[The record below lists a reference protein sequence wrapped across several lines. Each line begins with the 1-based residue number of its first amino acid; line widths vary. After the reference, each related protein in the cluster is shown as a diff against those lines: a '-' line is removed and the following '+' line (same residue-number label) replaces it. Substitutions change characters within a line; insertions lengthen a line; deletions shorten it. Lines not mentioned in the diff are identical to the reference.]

1 MPSTQ
6 ESSSS
11 DRVLVDM
18 SHIAKAFGRATVLA
32 DVNFQLRAGE
42 VHGLLGENGAGK
54 STLMK
59 ILAGVHRP
67 DAGTIRVD
75 GHERSSSSVRAARE
89 EGISMVYQELS
100 LVPQLSVAQN
110 LALGREGR
118 SLTGIVHDD
127 TAEQRAETLLAE
139 FDTRIRPSVRVE
151 NLKFAE
157 RQITEILKAQFGEA
171 KVVVLDEPT
180 ASLTPRE
187 EKPLFA
193 TVARLK
199 KAGVGVIYISHRLNE
214 VLAIT
219 DRITVLRNGLV
230 AGTIPT
236 REATVPMLVE
246 MMSGRRVEAR
256 PSYRSNVDPRS
267 HGGEDEPGAEPTAIL
282 DVQQLGGGRTVSDRQ
297 KLTGISFRLTRGE
310 VLGLTGLVGAG
321 RSTLLRC
328 LFGLERVDQGRMSL
342 VGQDYAPTD
351 VSGAVEAGVV
361 LIPEDRRDQGIF
373 PGLSIADN
381 LTIGFP
387 KELVAWPALRGA
399 SPLSSKRLQE
409 SALDLM
415 KRLRIKATGPEQ
427 PAGEL
432 SGGNQQKIVFGK
444 WLIRRPKLL
453 LLDEPTAGVDVSSK
467 NEIWQTVRQLS
478 DEGVGVIFSSSD
490 AEELAAICD
499 RILVLAD
506 GQVVGELDRKEA
518 SDEDAIRHAIQEHSS
533 RGEAA

>member
-1 MPSTQ
+1 MPFTE
-6 ESSSS
+6 ESASS

-18 SHIAKAFGRATVLA
+18 VHIAKAFGRATVLT
-32 DVNFQLRAGE
+32 DINFQVRAGE

-67 DAGTIRVD
+67 DAGTIRID
-75 GHERSSSSVRAARE
+75 GQERSHHSVRAARE

-110 LALGREGR
+110 LVLGREGR
-118 SLTGIVHDD
+118 SLVGAVRDD
-127 TAEQRAETLLAE
+127 DAARRAETLLAE

-151 NLKFAE
+151 DLKFAE

-193 TVARLK
+193 LVNRLK

-214 VLAIT
+214 VLTVT

-230 AGTIPT
+230 AGSMPT
-236 REATVPMLVE
+236 GEATVPMLVE

-256 PSYRSNVDPRS
+256 PSYRSADGKAQLSTQP
-267 HGGEDEPGAEPTAIL
+267 AAIL
-282 DVQQLGGGRTVSDRQ
+282 DVEQLGGGRAVTGRR
-297 KLTGISFRLTRGE
+297 KLTGVSFRLMPGE

-328 LFGLERVDQGRMSL
+328 LFGLERTDEGRMSL
-342 VGQDYAPTD
+342 LGADYGPTD
-351 VSGAVEAGVV
+351 VSSALESGVV

-373 PGLSIADN
+373 AGLSIEDN

-387 KELVAWPALRGA
+387 QDLASWPALVGV
-399 SPLSSKRLQE
+399 SPLSSRKQRTT
-409 SALDLM
+409 ALDLM

-444 WLIRRPKLL
+444 WLIRQPRLL

-478 DEGVGVIFSSSD
+478 DEGVGVIYSSSD
-490 AEELAAICD
+490 AEELAAVCD

-506 GQVVGELDRKEA
+506 GQVVGELGRDEA
-518 SDEDAIRHAIQEHSS
+518 SDEDAIRQAIQKHSS